1 MPTPDEILDPAS
13 RVVVITPEGASWN
26 PQCTS
31 YQLNELNDIDYYGH
45 LTQPHHRTPHLI
57 KDTDIHLDSVR
68 AMAAE
73 VNVLSDFFPVKSYM
87 IDNIIT
93 STPRFATLE
102 CAPWD
107 QLLYSLND
115 TCIRMSGGT

>member
-57 KDTDIHLDSVR
+57 KYTNIHLDYVS

-73 VNVLSDFFPVKSYM
+73 VNVPSNFFPDESYL

-93 STPRFATLE
+93 STPRFATL
-102 CAPWD
+102 
-107 QLLYSLND
+107 
-115 TCIRMSGGT
+115 